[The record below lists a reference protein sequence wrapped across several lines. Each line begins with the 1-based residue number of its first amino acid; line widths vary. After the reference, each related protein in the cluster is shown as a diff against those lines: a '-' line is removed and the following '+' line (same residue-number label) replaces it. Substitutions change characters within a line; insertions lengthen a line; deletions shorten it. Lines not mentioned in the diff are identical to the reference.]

1 LNYNKCGLKYFKKL
15 LVSIV
20 LFSFFE
26 SRAQLFNR
34 IPKNIF
40 QPYKVFGELP
50 KNDIDRNN
58 KINYKLVLDSFEIS
72 NQITYQD
79 YKIYLSDI
87 KRDSSYAYYL
97 KQLPDST
104 IASKENYREYTSH
117 ELYDSYPIIGISWEA
132 AENFCK
138 WKTHKQNK
146 NEIKFLYRL
155 PKLSEWLNAFN
166 YLEEHKI
173 VHDFSKDFSDWT
185 LSTYFEYNNGI
196 KNDFIYDMH
205 YEAKENDP
213 LRLKRKIAMGDSYLY
228 QKENLHDHWR
238 GFYSF
243 KGYRQIAF
251 RIVKQRLDSIN
262 SNDKINK
269 VL

>member
-1 LNYNKCGLKYFKKL
+1 MKYFKKL
-15 LVSIV
+15 LALIA

-26 SRAQLFNR
+26 SKAQLFNR

-40 QPYKVFGELP
+40 QPYKVFGGLP
-50 KNDIDRNN
+50 ENDIDRNH
-58 KINYKLVLDSFEIS
+58 KINYELVLDSFEIS
-72 NQITYQD
+72 SQITYRD

-87 KRDSSYAYYL
+87 KRDSSYAYYS

-104 IASKENYREYTSH
+104 ITSKENYTAYTSD
-117 ELYDSYPIIGISWEA
+117 EQYDSYPIIGISWEA

-138 WKTHKQNK
+138 WKTLKQNK

-166 YLEEHKI
+166 YLEENKI
-173 VHDFSKDFSDWT
+173 AHDFSKDFSDWT
-185 LSTYFEYNNGI
+185 LSTYFEYYNGI
-196 KNDFIYDMH
+196 KNDFVYDIH
-205 YEAKENDP
+205 YEAKENDHP
-213 LRLKRKIAMGDSYLY
+213 RLKRKIAMGDSYLY
-228 QKENLHDHWR
+228 QKENLDDHRR

-251 RIVKQRLDSIN
+251 RIVKQRLN
-262 SNDKINK
+262 SNNK
-269 VL
+269 KNEAL